1 MRLSTTQTLSI
12 IKNFNQYF
20 QTGDIYLFGSRVDDN
35 QKGGDID
42 LFIDTS
48 DNDVLNK
55 KIQLMQAIKNDIGEQ
70 KIDIVLSSDKSRA
83 IEQEALSKGIKLDI
97 EQIKQ
102 QKVINECEKH
112 LARLLYAKKEL
123 AVIFPLTEAKY
134 KGLSSE
140 EIQDIDQ
147 FIYRFSKLQDTV
159 GNKLIKIVFSL
170 YEEDIQRFT
179 FIDVLN
185 RLEKA
190 ELLLANDWQELREV
204 RNILAHDYEDEPS
217 ASVAILNRLYEK
229 EQILEKIYDR
239 LKESLSL
246 S

>member
-20 QTGDIYLFGSRVDDN
+20 QTGDIYLFGSRVDDS

-48 DNDVLNK
+48 DNDILNK
-55 KIQLMQAIKNDIGEQ
+55 KIQLIQAIKNDIGEQ

-83 IEQEALSKGIKLDI
+83 IEQEALTKGVKLNI

-123 AVIFPLTEAKY
+123 AVIFPLTEEKY
-134 KGLSSE
+134 KGLSAE
-140 EIQDIDQ
+140 EVQDIDQ

-190 ELLLANDWQELREV
+190 ELLLANDWQELREI

-229 EQILEKIYDR
+229 EQILERIYDR
-239 LKESLSL
+239 LKGSLSL